1 MATKYKL
8 FSTPEEYQLKR
19 SEIEAFHKLPDGKGS
34 ETYGVDQVMID
45 NPDHADYG
53 MFIFP
58 VLMEGSWKCDQHFSA
73 DELVDYDSSWTAP
86 VDELSAE

>member
-8 FSTPEEYQLKR
+8 LNTPEEFDAK
-19 SEIEAFHKLPDGKGS
+19 EAEMKTLLSIPDNAGTS
-34 ETYGVDQVMID
+34 AYAESQMID

-58 VLMEGSWKCDQHFSA
+58 VVTSGKWKCDQHFSA
-73 DELVDYDSSWTAP
+73 SELVDHDSSWAKPQEEP
-86 VDELSAE
+86 V